1 MSRLTGP
8 RVKIMRSLGVQLPG
22 LSQKSIE
29 KRPFPP
35 GQHGPNVRKRKSGS
49 DYGLRL
55 KETQKVRFNYGLTER
70 QLRRLVEDASRAKG
84 NTAHTLI
91 QLLERRLDNI
101 VFRAG
106 FGRTIP
112 AARQLVNHGHVLVN
126 DRKVDRASFRVKRGD
141 VVTVKTASRPIAQR
155 ALESS
160 SGIVTDWLHVEKEA
174 FRVTIASFPD
184 ENFLPFPLETRLIIE
199 HYSRAM

>member
-101 VFRAG
+101 VF
-106 FGRTIP
+106 
-112 AARQLVNHGHVLVN
+112 
-126 DRKVDRASFRVKRGD
+126 
-141 VVTVKTASRPIAQR
+141 
-155 ALESS
+155 
-160 SGIVTDWLHVEKEA
+160 
-174 FRVTIASFPD
+174 
-184 ENFLPFPLETRLIIE
+184 
-199 HYSRAM
+199 